1 MITSLGLLIGINKNV
16 QKNYIL
22 VKLIKKFFFREYLI
36 LFLCRS

>member
-22 VKLIKKFFFREYLI
+22 VKFIKKI
-36 LFLCRS
+36 FLEST